1 MELKELHDFVK
12 SEDYRLRSLYPGH
25 TKKEMILARMCKLS
39 EEIGELSEQVLKT
52 LAFQRKEKMI
62 DLKKEDLE
70 DEFTDVLITLF
81 LLSEI
86 MEVDLEK
93 EMGRKVE
100 KIKSR
105 NY

>member
-12 SEDYRLRSLYPGH
+12 SEDYRLRNLYPGH
-25 TKKEMILARMCKLS
+25 TNKEMILARMCKLS